1 MSFSGPFRVLLTLLV
16 VFAGLK
22 GAWAATPAADPALR
36 GVFGEWAL
44 RCESNA
50 LAAGEQCVLVQSVAA
65 ENKPDVQ
72 MVVIIV
78 KGPNGGH
85 ILRVIVPLGVILPS
99 GLGLKID
106 NVDIGRTGF
115 MRCLAN
121 GCLAEVVMDEGL
133 LTRFKTGGSA
143 LFVIFTSPEEG
154 VGIPIQLAGFSNGIA
169 KLP

>member
-1 MSFSGPFRVLLTLLV
+1 MSFSGPIRVFLSVLILFSGLTD
-16 VFAGLK
+16 GL
-22 GAWAATPAADPALR
+22 AAPPSPDPALR
-36 GVFGEWAL
+36 GAFGEWAL

-72 MVVIIV
+72 MVVIIL
-78 KGPNGGH
+78 KSPTGGY
-85 ILRVIVPLGVILPS
+85 ILRVVVPLGIILPS

-115 MRCLAN
+115 LRCLAN

-133 LTRFKTGGSA
+133 LARFKTGGSA
-143 LFVIFTSPEEG
+143 LFVIFTTPEEG
-154 VGIPIQLAGFSNGIA
+154 VGVPIQLAGFSNGIA

>member
-1 MSFSGPFRVLLTLLV
+1 MSFSGPIRVLISLLIL
-16 VFAGLK
+16 FSALK
-22 GAWAATPAADPALR
+22 SAVAAAPVPDPAFR
-36 GVFGEWAL
+36 GIYGEWAL

-50 LAAGEQCVLVQSVAA
+50 IAAGEQCVLVQSVAA

-72 MVVIIV
+72 MVVIIL
-78 KGPNGGH
+78 KSPTGGY
-85 ILRVIVPLGVILPS
+85 ILRVVVPLGIILPS

-115 MRCLAN
+115 LRCLAN

-133 LTRFKTGGSA
+133 LNRFKTGGSA
-143 LFVIFTSPEEG
+143 LFVIFTTAEEG
-154 VGIPIQLAGFSNGIA
+154 VGVPIQLAGFSNGIV

>member
-1 MSFSGPFRVLLTLLV
+1 MSFSGPFRVLLIGLV
-16 VFAGLK
+16 LFSGLK
-22 GAWAATPAADPALR
+22 GAFAAAPAPDPAFR
-36 GVFGEWAL
+36 GSYGEWAL

-50 LAAGEQCVLVQSVAA
+50 LAAGEQCVLVQSVTA

-72 MVVIIV
+72 MVVIIL
-78 KGPNGGH
+78 KGPTGSY
-85 ILRVIVPLGVILPS
+85 ILRVVVPLGIILPS

-106 NVDIGRTGF
+106 NIDIGRTGF

-133 LTRFKTGGSA
+133 LNRFKTGGSA
-143 LFVIFTSPEEG
+143 LFVIFTTPEEG
-154 VGIPIQLAGFSNGIA
+154 VGVPIQLAGFSNGIA